1 VSSNNQAELSKV
13 RVRCGVCQH
22 GIRVRGIELIACL
35 PHLDMRNPVID
46 RICVEF
52 EGKKKVPASGN
63 ESLSVQTTQSERLNP
78 EQS

>member
-1 VSSNNQAELSKV
+1 MSSNNQAELLKE

-35 PHLDMRNPVID
+35 PHLDMRSPVID
-46 RICVEF
+46 RICAEF
-52 EGKKKVPASGN
+52 EGKKKERVSEN
-63 ESLSVQTTQSERLNP
+63 ESLSVQTSQSERQNP